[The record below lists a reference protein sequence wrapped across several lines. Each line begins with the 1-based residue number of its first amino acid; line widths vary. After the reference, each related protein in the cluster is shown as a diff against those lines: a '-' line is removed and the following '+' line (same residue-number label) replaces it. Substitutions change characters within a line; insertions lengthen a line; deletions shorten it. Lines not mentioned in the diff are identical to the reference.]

1 MGIWIINGQ
10 ALELNLVQPLADR
23 WHQEGLRFCWMKDNP
38 TILDVNNDEYYTSSE
53 DVVEEEEKEVNA
65 SLPPPLPPQPPSS
78 PPSAECIPGR
88 VTGATLGTT
97 TSDSSE
103 THRVLKEVVNV
114 LDSCKKKITGH
125 IIHWVKGP
133 GSATPHRDWFIIR
146 PK

>member
-1 MGIWIINGQ
+1 MGIWIINSQ

-53 DVVEEEEKEVNA
+53 DVKE
-65 SLPPPLPPQPPSS
+65 
-78 PPSAECIPGR
+78 
-88 VTGATLGTT
+88 
-97 TSDSSE
+97 DSE

-114 LDSCKKKITGH
+114 LDSCKKRITGH
-125 IIHWVKGP
+125 IIHWVMGP
-133 GSATPHRDWFIIR
+133 CSATPHRNWFIIR